1 MPKALVILVA
11 VLYSELPVPIHKLV
25 AVEKLNITNGSINKI
40 SKRVVMI
47 SYNIYHALK
56 AREVCE

>member
-47 SYNIYHALK
+47 SYNIYYSLK
-56 AREVCE
+56 ASEVF